1 LDIRNNKPYNNNQ
14 EHPGNIY
21 KRYNPDNYIKY
32 DKNKIYQNDKINYL
46 KKLEKYKPK
55 IFVYDNNINNIN
67 RNRKLSPLGRKQ
79 Y

>member
-1 LDIRNNKPYNNNQ
+1 MDIRNNKPYNNNQ
-14 EHPGNIY
+14 EHPVNIY
-21 KRYNPDNYIKY
+21 KRYNNYIKY
-32 DKNKIYQNDKINYL
+32 DKNKYQNDKINYL

-55 IFVYDNNINNIN
+55 IYVYDNNINNINNIN